1 MSPGRLLGTAMAA
14 GVVASLAGCGAGV
27 RMQGLEQEV
36 AELKARISSLEG
48 SLGRHEESLRE
59 LAEAKAEPVLIE
71 PATYSPPP
79 APRRT
84 PPNKPRVR
92 HIQEALRNAGFS
104 PGRID
109 NKLGPRTKGA
119 IKRFQKAN
127 RLRAD
132 GLVGTRTWGKLKYY
146 Y

>member
-1 MSPGRLLGTAMAA
+1 MSPGRLLGTMLAA
-14 GVVASLAGCGAGV
+14 GVIASLTGCGAAT

-36 AELKARISSLEG
+36 AELKARVSGLEG
-48 SLGRHEESLRE
+48 TLGRHEESLRE
-59 LAEAKAEPVLIE
+59 LAEARVEPALIE
-71 PATYSPPP
+71 PAAYTPPP
-79 APRRT
+79 SPRRT

-104 PGRID
+104 PGRVD

-127 RLRAD
+127 RLKVD
-132 GLVGTRTWGKLKYY
+132 GIMGTRTWGKLKYY